1 MIKTKELI
9 LLLCVVVLA
18 GCGTRQE
25 RTGYEAVAKH
35 EPEVRH
41 MPEYGLTDSTEA
53 YGHKYVYE
61 INRTASETLP
71 MVKDDM
77 EDWFADN
84 EIRLQIWRDGR
95 EMFDEVF
102 TKEVFR
108 DGLDNNFYQQSILDG
123 IRFVRVEKGQGMVFS
138 MSISYPES
146 DMSVPFLLTIT
157 DAGGFSFVKD
167 DNLDM
172 EGEDD
177 GV

>member
-9 LLLCVVVLA
+9 LLLCVVVLT

-25 RTGYEAVAKH
+25 RMGYEAVAKH

-95 EMFDEVF
+95 EMFDKVF